1 MTKWEY
7 AQLTEKTHDKNLV
20 KTLNQWGEVGWEI
33 ITVFLTL
40 QHTNEYTTFYFKRQK
55 Q

>member
-20 KTLNQWGEVGWEI
+20 KTLNQWGDVGWEI
-33 ITVFLTL
+33 IAVFLSLTASA
-40 QHTNEYTTFYFKRQK
+40 EYTTFYFKRPR
-55 Q
+55 